1 MAYCINSSSSAL
13 PCSLFCALSAL
24 LFSALLNSNILYSS
38 RRYSALLTLT
48 LLDCALPS
56 CTVSKLPL
64 AKARSRLYDVFFLSF
79 YPFGSVSGNICGC
92 YFCGCFL
99 KFGTLRSRAQIL
111 GGAFRLPRHLPAF
124 YHPASGAGE
133 GAFYLK
139 ACDWM
144 RWDLTTPMCTMFS
157 YA

>member
-1 MAYCINSSSSAL
+1 MAYCIKSSSSAL

-64 AKARSRLYDVFFLSF
+64 AKARSRLYDVFFCLS
-79 YPFGSVSGNICGC
+79 
-92 YFCGCFL
+92 
-99 KFGTLRSRAQIL
+99 TRSEA
-111 GGAFRLPRHLPAF
+111 
-124 YHPASGAGE
+124 
-133 GAFYLK
+133 
-139 ACDWM
+139 
-144 RWDLTTPMCTMFS
+144 
-157 YA
+157 

>member
-1 MAYCINSSSSAL
+1 MFFSVFL
-13 PCSLFCALSAL
+13 PVRKREWKYLRVLFLW
-24 LFSALLNSNILYSS
+24 LFS
-38 RRYSALLTLT
+38 
-48 LLDCALPS
+48 
-56 CTVSKLPL
+56 K
-64 AKARSRLYDVFFLSF
+64 
-79 YPFGSVSGNICGC
+79 
-92 YFCGCFL
+92 

-124 YHPASGAGE
+124 YHPASGAGG